1 METFNNTSI
10 FTGYL
15 KQLLHDFNLPRLK
28 VYTKKLEKYK
38 LEHGTESPEIFETI
52 TEKTNSGEISEII
65 RYVPYIR
72 GGLIQEYINGKWQDV
87 GNNKNRSHQHFYTYG
102 TKIPNVTKN
111 LEIQDNIYDSYTH
124 EYLGDYLRFQ
134 RDYCNID
141 LMPLYNCFSNREC
154 PRLNLSLGDNVI
166 FNTKDKNYKIYMV
179 PVRLFN
185 QYTFAIDSEQPI
197 EICCGIYGHYQNTE
211 TKYTDLPFVTYKK
224 IKKSY
229 FSSPEILNILTVEN
243 LSRLKKSTLAEIL
256 QVENDLKLF
265 IKVPSLN
272 TSTIVLLEGNYSGW
286 NDEIYNKV
294 STETF
299 TISSYANA
307 DNPYFSAPS
316 AEGQYALAVDKQKFI
331 INKDN
336 IENVPTGPELYISIK
351 KENEENKFEW
361 QFYRPVFLNGTT
373 KTIGGT
379 DFNSNRIIED
389 NINYTNDNRY
399 PQFMG
404 ISSDKYFE
412 CYCKVKNEKVNSN
425 TAYFNTK
432 SMKLNINYFS
442 KLTKQI
448 NHSVIN
454 LSEEVMEE
462 DFDEPFISPLQL
474 LIFNTQ
480 EQHPFA
486 DRLIEYLLENVI
498 TSAEDEIPDNV
509 RRVQKVMEL
518 NSRSNN
524 YSMIVPGEWDK
535 NMSRVAYE
543 YITTHRNN
551 FEENHDILGFIDK
564 DVEKYYK
571 NVSFDVKGNKIIT
584 SLLNVDLDPEDL

>member
-1 METFNNTSI
+1 METFNNASI

-65 RYVPYIR
+65 RYVPYIK
-72 GGLIQEYINGKWQDV
+72 GGLIQEYINGRWTDV
-87 GNNKNRSHQHFYTYG
+87 GNNIKGAHQHFYTYG

-111 LEIQDNIYDSYTH
+111 LEIRDNIYDSYTH

-154 PRLNLSLGDNVI
+154 PRLNLSLGDNII

-211 TKYTDLPFVTYKK
+211 TKYNDLPFVTYKK

-229 FSSPEILNILTVEN
+229 FSSPEILNILTIEN

-272 TSTIVLLEGNYSGW
+272 TSTIVLLEGNYFGW
-286 NDEIYNKV
+286 NDEIYNKQ
-294 STETF
+294 TPETF
-299 TISSYANA
+299 DIFTYKNANNTEFKTP
-307 DNPYFSAPS
+307 DRD
-316 AEGQYALAVDKQKFI
+316 GLYALDLNEQYI
-331 INKDN
+331 
-336 IENVPTGPELYISIK
+336 YISI
-351 KENEENKFEW
+351 NNKW
-361 QFYRPVFLNGTT
+361 QLYRPVFLKGIT
-373 KTIGGT
+373 KTIGDK

-389 NINYTNDNRY
+389 NINYAEDNRY
-399 PQFMG
+399 PQFTG

-412 CYCKVKNEKVNSN
+412 CYCKVKNEKVNVN
-425 TAYFNTK
+425 TAYFNTNSK
-432 SMKLNINYFS
+432 ILNINYFS

-454 LSEEVMEE
+454 LSKEAMEE
-462 DFDEPFISPLQL
+462 DFEEPFISPLQL
-474 LIFNTQ
+474 LRFNTQ

-524 YSMIVPGEWDK
+524 YSMIVPGEWD
-535 NMSRVAYE
+535 NNISRVVYE

-551 FEENHDILGFIDK
+551 FEENHDILGFVDK

-571 NVSFDVKGNKIIT
+571 NVSFDVKGNKVIT